1 MHLYVCL
8 SSDRTINICVECGDE
23 DVLWDEM
30 SRRGE
35 PGEIRFD
42 GRARW
47 LVATHQARTQ
57 SRAKTSK
64 CSDLQKGPT
73 LLNAS
78 RPCSFTS
85 TSLKNDTEVT
95 K

>member
-1 MHLYVCL
+1 MPLVRQ
-8 SSDRTINICVECGDE
+8 DNICVECGDE
-23 DVLWDEM
+23 DVLSDEM

-47 LVATHQARTQ
+47 LVATHQARAQ

-73 LLNAS
+73 LLTAS
-78 RPCSFTS
+78 RSCSFTS
-85 TSLKNDTEVT
+85 TSLNNDTEFT